1 VVVCALATALVAL
14 ILTRSDVQTTFL
26 RAPGALF
33 QETVA
38 GDISNLYILKLVN
51 KTSRDIAVRL
61 ELRNSAGVV
70 RLMGGSDSLTVD
82 KGSSPKPRS

>member
-1 VVVCALATALVAL
+1 MRSGNRSCRPDPHALRCSNHVLAGAC
-14 ILTRSDVQTTFL
+14 
-26 RAPGALF
+26 ALF